1 MKPIVLATD
10 GSPSASE
17 ATLEAVAL
25 AKAFDAPLV
34 AITVEF
40 VATPGYGFGY
50 YGSADL
56 VAELATI
63 ERDHVEETL
72 AQTKAAAAEAG
83 VECEAVHGTG
93 PIAETIGRLA
103 TNRDARM
110 IVIGAHG
117 WSPVRRLLHGSVSG
131 AVLHEA
137 HCPVLVVRGG
147 PEPLADGVS
156 PAHEMIAL

>member
-10 GSPSASE
+10 GSPSAAE

-25 AKAFDAPLV
+25 AQAFDTPLL
-34 AITVEF
+34 AITVELA
-40 VATPGYGFGY
+40 ATPGHGY

-56 VAELATI
+56 VAELRKL

-72 AQTKAAAAEAG
+72 AQTKAVATEAG
-83 VECEAVHGTG
+83 VECEIVHGTG
-93 PIAETIGRLA
+93 PVAEVIGRLA
-103 TNRDARM
+103 AERDARM

-117 WSPVRRLLHGSVSG
+117 WGPVRRLLHGSVSA

-147 PEPLADGVS
+147 PELLADGIA
-156 PAHEMIAL
+156 PAYEAAAR